1 MFQSGT
7 NSNLLDASRSYPGP
21 FLPQREQIGRPF
33 ARGSMSTSKKGLLP
47 RDFDQSL
54 LFVDEGLERLDT
66 IENTLEM
73 HPAVAP
79 AKGLSKQPHLYRVT
93 PQDAS
98 FSPWPARQGGASRRR
113 KAAARWPVP
122 QSGGPHQIAETATRR
137 PISIQPSRALQREIH
152 HAQHMRRRGTQLG
165 LATPR
170 PIQEAFLPTDSAE
183 DPFFETAKLR
193 L

>member
-79 AKGLSKQPHLYRVT
+79 AKGLSKQPHLYRMT
-93 PQDAS
+93 PQDAFFPHCPPEGRCLQAAERRRMLAS
-98 FSPWPARQGGASRRR
+98 TAKRLAASSRRDCYAEADLDPAITC
-113 KAAARWPVP
+113 AAAGDSPRPTHA
-122 QSGGPHQIAETATRR
+122 SSRHATRTR
-137 PISIQPSRALQREIH
+137 NA
-152 HAQHMRRRGTQLG
+152 
-165 LATPR
+165 
-170 PIQEAFLPTDSAE
+170 EAYSGSVFTHR
-183 DPFFETAKLR
+183 FC
-193 L
+193 